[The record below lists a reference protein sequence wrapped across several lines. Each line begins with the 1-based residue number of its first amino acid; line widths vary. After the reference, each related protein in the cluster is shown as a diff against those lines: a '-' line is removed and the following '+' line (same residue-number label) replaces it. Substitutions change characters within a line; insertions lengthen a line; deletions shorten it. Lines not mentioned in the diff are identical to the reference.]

1 MKKITIISLFLT
13 GFAFQTWAQNVVALG
28 ANSFG
33 IYGGITFQ
41 NINGV
46 NAGGDKLSNTLVP
59 RFNIGINEEFPIA
72 PDFFLQAGLQFIS
85 KGTEGNIS
93 FTDNSG
99 TNTFKR
105 NLSLYY
111 IELPVNFIYKPYLGT
126 GHLILA
132 FGPYVGYALS
142 GKAKFIGINPPTEKN
157 IEFVTDAPNSDVN
170 NLVYYKRWD
179 VGANFSFGYE
189 FHNGLSLVLTSQ
201 LGLVNIN
208 ANTSSK
214 LAESNTGFGLLLGY
228 RFL

>member
-13 GFAFQTWAQNVVALG
+13 VFAFQTRSQNVVALG

-46 NAGGDKLSNTLVP
+46 NAGGDKLSNSLVP
-59 RFNIGINEEFPIA
+59 RFIIGINEEFPIA
-72 PDFFLQAGLQFIS
+72 PDFFIQAGLQFIS
-85 KGTEGNIS
+85 KGTEGNVN

-99 TNTFKR
+99 TNTLKR

-111 IELPVNFIYKPYLGT
+111 IESPVNLVYKPYLGT

-132 FGPYVGYALS
+132 FGPYVGYALA
-142 GKAKFIGINPPTEKN
+142 GNAKFTGNNSPADKDL
-157 IEFVTDAPNSDVN
+157 EFVSDAPNSDVN

-179 VGANFSFGYE
+179 IGANFSFGYE
-189 FHNGLSLVLTSQ
+189 FSNGISTLLTTQ

-208 ANTSSK
+208 SNTSSK
-214 LAESNTGFGLLLGY
+214 LAESNTGFGLLVGY